1 MMTRQNEKLMDVK
14 AKPSMF
20 MAVIFTAAALSSLM
34 TSLLMLLRGSTS
46 GGLLAFVLLTSAL
59 LVVSA
64 IGNWVTYF
72 RKWVDFEVERR
83 QRDTTTK
90 Q

>member
-1 MMTRQNEKLMDVK
+1 MDPRK
-14 AKPSMF
+14 KPSMLTAILF
-20 MAVIFTAAALSSLM
+20 TVAAVCSLM
-34 TSLLMLLRGSTS
+34 TCLLLLTRGNSS
-46 GGLLAFVLLTSAL
+46 GGLIAFGLLTSAL

-72 RKWVDFEVERR
+72 RKWVDFEIETR
-83 QRDTTTK
+83 QEGTITK

>member
-1 MMTRQNEKLMDVK
+1 MVEK
-14 AKPSMF
+14 KPSRF
-20 MAVIFTAAALSSLM
+20 MAVLFTVAAVGSLM
-34 TSLLMLLRGSTS
+34 TSLLLLMRANAS
-46 GGLLAFVLLTSAL
+46 GGLVALTLVASAL

-72 RKWVDFEVERR
+72 KKWVDFEIESR
-83 QRDTTTK
+83 QESATTE

>member
-1 MMTRQNEKLMDVK
+1 MDVK
-14 AKPSMF
+14 KPSLF
-20 MAVIFTAAALSSLM
+20 LAVLFTVAAVCSLM
-34 TSLLMLLRGSTS
+34 TCLLLLTRGSAS
-46 GGLLAFVLLTSAL
+46 GGLIAFVLLTSAL

-72 RKWVDFEVERR
+72 RKWVDFEIEKR
-83 QRDTTTK
+83 QEGTTTK

>member
-1 MMTRQNEKLMDVK
+1 METK
-14 AKPSMF
+14 KPSMF
-20 MAVIFTAAALSSLM
+20 MAVLFTVVAVCSLM
-34 TSLLMLLRGSTS
+34 TCLLSLTRRGTS
-46 GGLLAFVLLTSAL
+46 GGLIAFELLTSAL

-72 RKWVDFEVERR
+72 RKWVDFEIERR
-83 QRDTTTK
+83 QEGTTTK